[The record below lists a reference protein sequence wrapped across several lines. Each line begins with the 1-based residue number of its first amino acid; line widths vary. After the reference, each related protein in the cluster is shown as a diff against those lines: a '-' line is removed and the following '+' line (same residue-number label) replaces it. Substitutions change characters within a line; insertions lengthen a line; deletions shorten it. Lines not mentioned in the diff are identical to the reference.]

1 MVGGGGG
8 DDDDDDMADHCRP
21 CAEPE
26 CIDVTECEVEA
37 LKSLYERMLDPDD
50 QVAEQSAGPSDPRC
64 ARPPMPGRPYARP
77 PPCDSDV
84 AGAAATPLQ
93 RFDALLTAALESRT
107 AGGSDSVYDR
117 AALPDPVLFAKCKA
131 MPAGAINTTLL
142 SIDVERAV
150 QGAQADRDEL
160 HDAVDA
166 LMKAE
171 AGCKHGGAVRAAE
184 IAALAQPEA
193 KHAEDAARIG
203 AKAYAAAAA
212 SDKSGSSAGTEMPV
226 EVVGYVGCTRS
237 CSPPLPGE
245 CAKNNSVN
253 GLKSQR

>member
-1 MVGGGGG
+1 
-8 DDDDDDMADHCRP
+8 MAEHCRP
-21 CAEPE
+21 CADPE
-26 CIDVTECEVEA
+26 CLEVTECEVDA

-50 QVAEQSAGPSDPRC
+50 QVADLAAEPSGPRC
-64 ARPPMPGRPYARP
+64 ARPPMPGTPYARP
-77 PPCDSDV
+77 PPCDADGGP
-84 AGAAATPLQ
+84 AAAAATPLQ
-93 RFDALLTAALESRT
+93 RFDALLTAALESR
-107 AGGSDSVYDR
+107 AGGGSDSVYDR
-117 AALPDPVLFAKCKA
+117 AALPDPVLFAQCKT
-131 MPAGAINTTLL
+131 MPAGAINTTLFG
-142 SIDVERAV
+142 IDVERAV

-212 SDKSGSSAGTEMPV
+212 ADKQGSSIGTEMPV

-237 CSPPLPGE
+237 CGPLPGE
-245 CAKNNSVN
+245 CVK
-253 GLKSQR
+253 K

>member
-1 MVGGGGG
+1 
-8 DDDDDDMADHCRP
+8 MAEHCRP
-21 CAEPE
+21 CAEVE
-26 CIDVTECEVEA
+26 CLDVTECEVDA

-64 ARPPMPGRPYARP
+64 ARPPMPGTPYARP
-77 PPCDSDV
+77 PPCDSDAV
-84 AGAAATPLQ
+84 AATPLQ

-117 AALPDPVLFAKCKA
+117 AALPDPVLFARCKA
-131 MPAGAINTTLL
+131 LPAGAINTTLCG
-142 SIDVERAV
+142 IDVERAV

-212 SDKSGSSAGTEMPV
+212 GDKPGSSAGTEMPV

-237 CSPPLPGE
+237 CDPLPSE
-245 CAKNNSVN
+245 CGKKNA
-253 GLKSQR
+253 GTTP